1 MGKKKLSP
9 RDVNAYISSVEKCRD
24 KVARREFSH
33 FAGDSPYLLLFLIFL
48 FLTRAALTSAV
59 MLRQLMRVT
68 ESVNLLSLFFVF
80 FFVGKQSEGEQGSFL
95 AEKKDERCF
104 EKNEGEEK

>member
-1 MGKKKLSP
+1 MRHVESSRVDDRPLKLMGKKKRSP

-33 FAGDSPYLLLFLIFL
+33 FAGDSAYLLLFLLFL
-48 FLTRAALTSAV
+48 FLTRAAVTSAV

-80 FFVGKQSEGEQGSFL
+80 FCRETIRGRTGLVFG
-95 AEKKDERCF
+95 
-104 EKNEGEEK
+104 